1 MLRRYRS
8 LRSGFGVLSRPTVY
22 EPFRLTLTFR
32 EAPKEACNSTE
43 EELISSTPNSPSMLL
58 VISAIPVKSAFKGK
72 QIHFLL
78 YNIYFILHKTQN
90 FLKRRK
96 DFIVS

>member
-8 LRSGFGVLSRPTVY
+8 LSSGFGVLSRPTVY
-22 EPFRLTLTFR
+22 EPFRLTLTFK
-32 EAPKEACNSTE
+32 EAPEEACNSTE

-72 QIHFLL
+72 QQFLLL
-78 YNIYFILHKTQN
+78 YNIYFIPYKSKN
-90 FLKRRK
+90 
-96 DFIVS
+96 V

>member
-22 EPFRLTLTFR
+22 EPFRLTLTFK
-32 EAPKEACNSTE
+32 EAPQEACNSTE
-43 EELISSTPNSPSMLL
+43 GELISSTPNSPSMLL

-72 QIHFLL
+72 QNVLLLHNFHF
-78 YNIYFILHKTQN
+78 ISIQN
-90 FLKRRK
+90 TKHLKDQEK
-96 DFIVS
+96 I